1 MGQKTLPDNLYWF
14 NAMKLIL
21 IARVSDV
28 EQRKAL
34 PGQKLKLKQYAAT
47 RDSKAEYYEFDE
59 SAHKDTR
66 VKFAKMVEH
75 IKAIK
80 EPVAVVFCK
89 IDRFTRDSSQDEVKA
104 LNQLVKQGKIE
115 LHFPDDNLFIT
126 KDSPAADL
134 FRLGIGVALAKY
146 YSDSIKDNISRRF
159 SQMLNDGIWVGYA
172 PVGFRNIHTGTIA
185 KPIKEI
191 IVDKERAPFI
201 TKIYEKR
208 STGMSYGAITKL
220 VNSEGMTSKSGKPMT
235 KANVERILHNP
246 FYYGYMRFNDKQ
258 YKHKYPTL
266 ITKDLYDKCQH
277 VRERRHTNRTAYKS
291 LPFIFSDVL
300 RCKDCGCSIGSY
312 VSKNNVYLKCTRAKK
327 HIKCTN
333 INVAERL
340 VLPQLNVVLHSFHLS
355 DEDLELLIQAI
366 KDKFGNQ
373 QEYLDKT
380 IDETRAEYDNIKA
393 QLKALTYERIEAVKK
408 GRGISDELFD
418 QVAEELTNKQNELN
432 AKLESLTHANFGF
445 LSTLSQLLHL
455 AQNCNQLFAE
465 ADITTRN
472 KLLKFVLHAN
482 SMLYAK
488 TLDGKLNNTLEALAS
503 LNKKEPSGSKTANWC
518 TIVDV
523 FQTAAIDAQED
534 YKLKHLAEQFQLA
547 DNLI

>member
-1 MGQKTLPDNLYWF
+1 
-14 NAMKLIL
+14 MKLIL

-34 PGQKLKLKQYAAT
+34 PAQKLKLKQYAAV
-47 RDSKAEYYEFDE
+47 RDPKAEYYEFDE

-66 VKFAKMVEH
+66 RKFSKMVEH
-75 IKAIK
+75 IKSLK

-159 SQMLNDGIWVGYA
+159 NQMLNDGIWVGYA
-172 PVGFRNIHTGTIA
+172 PIGYKNIHTGTIA

-191 IVDKERAPFI
+191 IVDEERAPFI
-201 TKIYEKR
+201 TEIYEKR

-220 VNSEGMTSKSGKPMT
+220 VNSEGMTSKSGRPTT
-235 KANVERILHNP
+235 KANIERILHNP
-246 FYYGYMRFNDKQ
+246 FYYGYMQFNGKQ

-277 VRERRHTNRTAYKS
+277 VRERRHNNRTAYKS
-291 LPFIFSDVL
+291 LPFIFSDIL
-300 RCKDCGCSIGSY
+300 RCSDCGCSIGSY
-312 VSKNNVYLKCTRAKK
+312 ASKRNVYLKCTRAKK
-327 HIKCTN
+327 HVKCTN
-333 INVAERL
+333 TNVAERL
-340 VLPQLNVVLHSFHLS
+340 VLPQLEEVLHSIRLS
-355 DEDLELLIQAI
+355 DADFELLAQAL

-380 IDETRAEYDNIKA
+380 ITETRAEYDDIKSK
-393 QLKALTYERIEAVKK
+393 LMALTYERIEAVKK
-408 GRGISDELFD
+408 GRGLSDELFD
-418 QVAEELTNKQNELN
+418 EVAEELTNKQQELN
-432 AKLESLTHANFGF
+432 LKLESLTNANFGF
-445 LSTLSQLLHL
+445 LTTLSQLLDL
-455 AQNCNQLFAE
+455 AQNCHQLFTE
-465 ADITTRN
+465 ADTTTRN
-472 KLLKFVLHAN
+472 KLLRFMLPAN
-482 SMLYAK
+482 STLYGK
-488 TLDGKLNNTLEALAS
+488 VLSCKLNNTLESMS
-503 LNKKEPSGSKTANWC
+503 LLNRKSPEGLEAKMWC
-518 TIVDV
+518 G
-523 FQTAAIDAQED
+523 
-534 YKLKHLAEQFQLA
+534 
-547 DNLI
+547 